1 MKPDFRFQMQTL
13 ASILLLTLLFTVSA
27 CRSRGEKKHLS
38 QGKMEEILYDYH
50 VADAISGMDYDYKDT
65 LRMRVYKQAVLK
77 KHGVSEAD
85 FDSSMVYYTRHADE
99 LYEIYER
106 LSKRL
111 ADEALI
117 LGASASEANRYMTI
131 SNTGDTANI
140 WTGDESLV
148 LTQHAG
154 FNVYS
159 FSLKADTTYKPGDQ
173 FILSFETKFIYQD
186 GARSGMA
193 LLALTYENDSTAS
206 VMTRMSIDNQYRV
219 NISDG
224 ERRGI
229 KQVSG
234 YFMLQHNPDKESRST
249 LKLMHVGNIALVRIH
264 TKKDE
269 TTQPEPQPET
279 GPAIE
284 ERQLDPR
291 EPEPIDEPIQLD
303 NIQH

>member
-1 MKPDFRFQMQTL
+1 MRKFGLF
-13 ASILLLTLLFTVSA
+13 LLSMMMLLVWGCDKDA
-27 CRSRGEKKHLS
+27 PRHLS
-38 QGKMEEILYDYH
+38 HGKMEAILYDYH
-50 VADAISGMDYDYKDT
+50 VADAVSNTDVNYDDT
-65 LRMRVYKQAVLK
+65 LRLNVYKLAVLQ
-77 KHGVSEAD
+77 KHGVTEAD

-173 FILSFETKFIYQD
+173 FMLSFETKFIYQD

-269 TTQPEPQPET
+269 MTQPEPQPET

>member
-1 MKPDFRFQMQTL
+1 MRKFGLF
-13 ASILLLTLLFTVSA
+13 LLSMMMLLVWGCDKDTP
-27 CRSRGEKKHLS
+27 RHLS
-38 QGKMEEILYDYH
+38 HGKMEAILYDYH
-50 VADAISGMDYDYKDT
+50 VADAVSNTDVNYDDT
-65 LRMRVYKQAVLK
+65 LRLNVYKLAVLQ
-77 KHGVSEAD
+77 KHGVTEAD

-269 TTQPEPQPET
+269 TTQPKPQPET